1 MIARFGPRHAAPMGH
16 PFHQICR
23 YAFLLFLH
31 CIILSS
37 PLQASAQNETDTNSA
52 IERGDERDTLPGRHT
67 SPGGRHSHRAH
78 ASGRPPPIGD
88 ILELPTALV
97 IDHGFISDPQELRPR
112 AEHAFID
119 SASQN
124 YLPILGGR
132 AFVRIGFVAV
142 VSGMV
147 TSKRIGTPTWF
158 VTSAIPVDWEPYH
171 SSNAQFA
178 MTANASS
185 IWLDI
190 RARTPLAPLRLVFNT
205 SFAQPAPGFGFHPN
219 HAYAQFGGLLFGFTD
234 SAFMDP
240 DATPFTLDFEGPN
253 AIAYAK
259 HAVLA
264 YTFSLVRRTNARLN
278 LTISIEQPLASA
290 RAPIGYEDRFFTPDG
305 ILALRFESR
314 FGHLQLA
321 GIARG
326 LGLQSAAGRDNFYA
340 FAYGGALTGSLR
352 LWRGANLVAGIVGGN
367 GIGVYINDLG
377 NFDTDAFI
385 DAKENLSPL
394 PVMSAYG
401 GLTVHWTQILRSTLS
416 YGYVILDD
424 RSHQRELGGDGFR
437 RSHYAAINLVCKP
450 TKNITFGIEG
460 LFGERRT
467 VDGRDGQAFRGQ
479 ATFAFSY

>member
-1 MIARFGPRHAAPMGH
+1 MSRFCPNYVVRKHRLFYRMGQH
-16 PFHQICR
+16 VFLCFLYYII
-23 YAFLLFLH
+23 LLF
-31 CIILSS
+31 
-37 PLQASAQNETDTNSA
+37 PLQATAQNEPSDNGA
-52 IERGDERDTLPGRHT
+52 IERGAERDRPLRRHGDQRGERPHRSHAPGMPST
-67 SPGGRHSHRAH
+67 
-78 ASGRPPPIGD
+78 IVD

-97 IDHGFISDPQELRPR
+97 WDHGFISDPQELRPR
-112 AEHAFID
+112 AEHAIMND
-119 SASQN
+119 ASQN
-124 YLPILGGR
+124 YLPLLGGR
-132 AFVRIGFVAV
+132 AFIRIGFAAV

-185 IWLDI
+185 LWLDI
-190 RARTPLAPLRLVFNT
+190 RARTPLAPLRLVFGT

-264 YTFSLVRRTNARLN
+264 YTFSFLRRPNARLH
-278 LTISIEQPLASA
+278 LTVSIEQPLASV
-290 RAPIGYEDRFFTPDG
+290 RASIGYENRFFTPDG
-305 ILALRFESR
+305 VLALRFESR
-314 FGHLQLA
+314 VGHLQIA
-321 GIARG
+321 GLVRG

-340 FAYGGALTGSLR
+340 FAYGGTLSGSLR
-352 LWRGANLVAGIVGGN
+352 LWRGANLVAGVVGGK
-367 GIGVYINDLG
+367 GIGAYINDLG
-377 NFDTDAFI
+377 DIDTDALI
-385 DAKENLSPL
+385 DADGHLSPL

-424 RSHQRELGGDGFR
+424 RSHQRELGGDDFR
-437 RSHYAAINLVCKP
+437 RSHYAAINLICQP
-450 TKNITFGIEG
+450 TKNMTFGIEG

-467 VDGRDGQAFRGQ
+467 VDGRDGQVFRGQ